1 MKPGIAF
8 IRGIGMFGKRNYSKQ
23 RILSCL
29 KKIESKNIKIIGM
42 YGNDNIIFLKSGNIH
57 YATVG
62 RKIEKSLEKCFNEKF
77 YVTTRAGSI
86 VKGLIK
92 NFDPETF

>member
-8 IRGIGMFGKRNYSKQ
+8 IRGIGMFGKRNYSRQK
-23 RILSCL
+23 ILNCL
-29 KKIESKNIKIIGM
+29 KKIENRNIKILGM
-42 YGNDNIIFLKSGNIH
+42 YGNDNILFLKGESIH

-77 YVTTRAGSI
+77 YVTTRAGSTLNGL
-86 VKGLIK
+86 VKNIK
-92 NFDPETF
+92 N